1 MWKKCKISPLKHLDA
16 QVAEGVAPV
25 FGMRRSLVCA
35 VPTCGESPD
44 IVHES
49 RQSVRGAAAQS
60 GCLTFRDVPGSCA
73 QTFDAQGRAPDF
85 SLISET
91 FCGSRSFPAAG
102 IGRFVPGHEAPDEA
116 GGSPPGAWVRD
127 PPSPRCEGV
136 AKERPGTQPRSERQP
151 RI

>member
-1 MWKKCKISPLKHLDA
+1 MWKKCKIPPLKHLDA

-73 QTFDAQGRAPDF
+73 QTFDAQRRAPDF
-85 SLISET
+85 SVV
-91 FCGSRSFPAAG
+91 SF
-102 IGRFVPGHEAPDEA
+102 
-116 GGSPPGAWVRD
+116 
-127 PPSPRCEGV
+127 
-136 AKERPGTQPRSERQP
+136 
-151 RI
+151 